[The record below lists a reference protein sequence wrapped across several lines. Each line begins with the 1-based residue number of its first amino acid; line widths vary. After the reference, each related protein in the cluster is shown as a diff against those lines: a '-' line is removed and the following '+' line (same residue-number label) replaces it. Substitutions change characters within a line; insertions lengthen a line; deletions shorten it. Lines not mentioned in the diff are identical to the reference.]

1 MQEHRCFYIDNIR
14 AFLIFL
20 VVLGHLLEQVFFP
33 GSGALYRLIY
43 TFHMPAF
50 AFLSGLCFR
59 KKPFSH
65 LVKTLLY
72 PYFLFQTL
80 FLLFDAYEKH
90 APLEMQYTTP
100 YWALWYLLALFFWR
114 LMANSLN
121 FSVPAAKFFVP
132 CGLAVALLAGLDSSI
147 GYYLSLSR
155 CLVLFPFFL
164 AGAWIQANGRAQ
176 FEAIIHHPGL
186 RARMAVALAAASAAA
201 GILLSC
207 RWIPSAWLWH
217 SFSYEKGDYSF
228 PIRLLTLGLAA
239 VFIVFLLFF
248 APNRPLPLLTVLGQR
263 TMPVYLIH
271 CFLLKYLSFHHT
283 LAALPFPFLSSL
295 ALAAGIV
302 FVFSSKP
309 VVSVFQVLCQ
319 TPSLPRGFLSALT
332 PVPEKK

>member
-186 RARMAVALAAASAAA
+186 RHR
-201 GILLSC
+201 
-207 RWIPSAWLWH
+207 R
-217 SFSYEKGDYSF
+217 SFGQT
-228 PIRLLTLGLAA
+228 RR
-239 VFIVFLLFF
+239 FI
-248 APNRPLPLLTVLGQR
+248 GQR
-263 TMPVYLIH
+263 RHHGQQQDRVKHMTRSKRRGHGDSMENTSTAIVDSQGTIRSHRRIPHPSSTSLAPCPRMIFPMNRTGSRLILSSSDRRIFFVSSWALLLPAMP
-271 CFLLKYLSFHHT
+271 
-283 LAALPFPFLSSL
+283 ALPWHDGAWRTGRSDRNSWYFL
-295 ALAAGIV
+295 
-302 FVFSSKP
+302 
-309 VVSVFQVLCQ
+309 CW
-319 TPSLPRGFLSALT
+319 LPHS
-332 PVPEKK
+332 